1 MKPKQAVDALEKA
14 VLSESSSSKGFG
26 SLIEDVHVGA
36 IREKSMALPAGDFVE
51 NADSLHMIYSGG
63 DSGKGRSGLLLAIIG
78 QRIFLDRRC

>member
-36 IREKSMALPAGDFVE
+36 IREQSMALPAGDLVE
-51 NADSLHMIYSGG
+51 NAESLHVIYGG
-63 DSGKGRSGLLLAIIG
+63 GNCGKGQSGLL
-78 QRIFLDRRC
+78 RCGSNR